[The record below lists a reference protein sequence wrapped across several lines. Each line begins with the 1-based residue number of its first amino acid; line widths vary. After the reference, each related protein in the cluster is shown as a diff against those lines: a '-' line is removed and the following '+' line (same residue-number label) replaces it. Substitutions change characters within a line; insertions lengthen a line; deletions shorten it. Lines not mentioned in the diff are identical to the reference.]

1 MSPVRLNGSTSGY
14 SELSAPAV
22 AGNNSLTLPTGNG
35 TARQTLMG
43 DGAGALSFQWDAGS
57 LFYRLNADLAG
68 ANVSTVQ
75 SVFGVGVT
83 LAASTV
89 YGFDAVYTFTKSAG
103 ATSHTIGLGYGGT
116 ASLNNIMWRG
126 EGMADNNALPFART
140 NTTSSLFAS
149 ISSSNLVVTDARASA
164 ASSATFRIFGTVSI
178 NAGGTF
184 IPQYTLSAAPGGA
197 YSTVAGS
204 YIRFVPI
211 GAAGSASSQ
220 GTWS

>member
-1 MSPVRLNGSTSGY
+1 MTLRLAGSSSGFVEIDSPAVGGNNTLVLPGGNGS
-14 SELSAPAV
+14 
-22 AGNNSLTLPTGNG
+22 
-35 TARQTLMG
+35 ARQTMMT

-57 LFYRLNADLAG
+57 LFYRLDSSLVG
-68 ANVSTVQ
+68 ANVNTAQ

-83 LAASTV
+83 LASNTV
-89 YGFDAVYTFTKSAG
+89 YAFEQNFVLTKTTG
-103 ATSHTIGLGYGGT
+103 ATSHTVSNSYAGT
-116 ASLNNIMWRG
+116 ATLNNILYQG
-126 EGMADNNALPFART
+126 VGVNDNASLPVARAVTTQSTFVSNSAAALV
-140 NTTSSLFAS
+140 TTVS
-149 ISSSNLVVTDARASA
+149 ISVA
-164 ASSATFRIFGTVSI
+164 AQYINNIIRGTVSI

-204 YIRFVPI
+204 YIKFTPI

>member
-1 MSPVRLNGSTSGY
+1 MALRLNGSTSGFTA
-14 SELSAPAV
+14 LDAPAA
-22 AGNNSLTLPTGNG
+22 AGSNTLVLPTGNG
-35 TARQTLMG
+35 TARQTMMT

-68 ANVSTVQ
+68 SNVNTAQ

-83 LAASTV
+83 LAGSTV
-89 YGFDAVYTFTKSAG
+89 YAFEAIYALSKSAG
-103 ATSHTIGLGYGGT
+103 TTSHTIGLGFGGT
-116 ASLNNIMWRG
+116 ATINNILYSG
-126 EGMADNNALPFART
+126 TLYFASGLNTFDSGVELFAISQAT
-140 NTTSSLFAS
+140 NTVVTAATTLAGVGFAS
-149 ISSSNLVVTDARASA
+149 IIR
-164 ASSATFRIFGTVSI
+164 GTVSI

-204 YIRFVPI
+204 YIKFTPI

>member
-1 MSPVRLNGSTSGY
+1 MALRLNGSSSGY
-14 SELSAPAV
+14 TEIDAPAA
-22 AGNNSLTLPTGNG
+22 AGSNTLVLPTGNG
-35 TARQTLMG
+35 TARQTMMT
-43 DGAGALSFQWDAGS
+43 DGAGALSFSWDAGS

-68 ANVSTVQ
+68 ANVNTVQ
-75 SVFGVGVT
+75 NVFGVGVT

-89 YGFDAVYTFTKSAG
+89 YGFEAVYMFTKSAG
-103 ATSHTIGLGYGGT
+103 GTAHTIGIGFGGT
-116 ASLNNIMWRG
+116 ATINNVG
-126 EGMADNNALPFART
+126 YTAHGG
-140 NTTSSLFAS
+140 
-149 ISSSNLVVTDARASA
+149 ISSSTVSPITNSNYGLLLASSVVNSQVTQS
-164 ASSATFRIFGTVSI
+164 SSATSATAVVRVFGTVSI

-204 YIRFVPI
+204 YIKFTPI

>member
-1 MSPVRLNGSTSGY
+1 MALRLNGSTSGFTGID
-14 SELSAPAV
+14 APAT
-22 AGNNSLTLPTGNG
+22 AGSNTLVLPTGNG
-35 TARQTLMG
+35 TARQTMMT
-43 DGAGALSFQWDAGS
+43 DGAGALSFSWDAGS

-68 ANVSTVQ
+68 ANVNTAQ

-89 YGFDAVYTFTKSAG
+89 YGFEALYLLSKTAG
-103 ATSHTIGLGYGGT
+103 TTSHTVGTGFGGT
-116 ASLNNIMWRG
+116 ATLNNILYELVG
-126 EGMADNNALPFART
+126 KFTTAVTTVTAPDIFNAATTANNTVQVL
-140 NTTSSLFAS
+140 
-149 ISSSNLVVTDARASA
+149 
-164 ASSATFRIFGTVSI
+164 ASSATGLHFEAMIRGTVSI
-178 NAGGTF
+178 NASGTF

-204 YIRFVPI
+204 YIKFTPI

>member
-1 MSPVRLNGSTSGY
+1 MALRLNGSTSGFTA
-14 SELSAPAV
+14 LDAPAA
-22 AGNNSLTLPTGNG
+22 AGSNTLVLPTGNG
-35 TARQTLMG
+35 TARQTMMT

-68 ANVSTVQ
+68 ANVNTAQ

-89 YGFDAVYTFTKSAG
+89 YAFDALYTLSKTAG
-103 ATSHTIGLGYGGT
+103 ATSHTIGLGFGGT
-116 ASLNNIMWRG
+116 ATINNIIHG
-126 EGMADNNALPFART
+126 GGGVVLGAALPLDDSTPGAYVSNQT
-140 NTTSSLFAS
+140 ANTTVSTGAFA
-149 ISSSNLVVTDARASA
+149 IAAVTFSYIIR
-164 ASSATFRIFGTVSI
+164 GTVSI

-204 YIRFVPI
+204 YIKFTPI

>member
-1 MSPVRLNGSTSGY
+1 MTLRLNGSTSGFTGID
-14 SELSAPAV
+14 APAT
-22 AGNNSLTLPTGNG
+22 AGSNTLVLPTGNG
-35 TARQTLMG
+35 TARQTMMT

-68 ANVSTVQ
+68 ANVNTAQ

-89 YGFDAVYTFTKSAG
+89 YAFEAIYVFSKSAG
-103 ATSHTIGLGYGGT
+103 TTSHSFGFGFGGT
-116 ASLNNIMWRG
+116 STLNNIIYATSYG
-126 EGMADNNALPFART
+126 QLSSSTPAGLDAAAGFFVSNTAA
-140 NTTSSLFAS
+140 NTT
-149 ISSSNLVVTDARASA
+149 
-164 ASSATFRIFGTVSI
+164 ATAGTTTANNSRMFIVRGTVSI

-204 YIRFVPI
+204 YIKFTPI